1 MIQLKIKE
9 DNNLAKYISLIRKYN
24 NKLSIADIKNRIKNQ
39 NYVIEHELI
48 SGYDICDDIANID
61 RNRLFRELISNLLLQ
76 GAIIELFENNRL
88 ISIEYLDNRL
98 NSIVEIEQ
106 ETLSDIDN
114 QTPSF
119 AISLYKEYRG
129 VWNRNGF
136 NETDA

>member
-24 NKLSIADIKNRIKNQ
+24 NKLSIADIKDRIKNQ

-61 RNRLFRELISNLLLQ
+61 RNRLFRELISDLLLQ

-106 ETLSDIDN
+106 ETLSDIDRE
-114 QTPSF
+114 
-119 AISLYKEYRG
+119 LGGYL
-129 VWNRNGF
+129 
-136 NETDA
+136 